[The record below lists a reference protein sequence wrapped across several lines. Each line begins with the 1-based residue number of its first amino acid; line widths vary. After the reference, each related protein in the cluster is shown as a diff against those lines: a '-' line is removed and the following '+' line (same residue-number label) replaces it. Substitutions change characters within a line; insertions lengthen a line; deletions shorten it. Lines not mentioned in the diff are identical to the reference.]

1 MSALID
7 PELKSKINE
16 ASKTADDFTK
26 NYYDGV
32 DKKKNIAGLY
42 MESSLLVWNGNGY
55 SGIENIK
62 KFFKELPSTEHELKT
77 VDAQP
82 IIDGAVSEQHTFL
95 IQVSGTVKLGEN
107 RLKAFQQTFVI
118 TAQNSKWKIVTDCFR
133 LQDGICAGIKSEF

>member
-1 MSALID
+1 MD
-7 PELKSKINE
+7 
-16 ASKTADDFTK
+16 
-26 NYYDGV
+26 
-32 DKKKNIAGLY
+32 
-42 MESSLLVWNGNGY
+42 SSLLVWNGNGY

-82 IIDGAVSEQHTFL
+82 IIDGAVSDQHTFL
-95 IQVSGTVKLGEN
+95 IQVSGTVKLGDN

-118 TAQNSKWKIVTDCFR
+118 TAQQSKWKIVTDCFR